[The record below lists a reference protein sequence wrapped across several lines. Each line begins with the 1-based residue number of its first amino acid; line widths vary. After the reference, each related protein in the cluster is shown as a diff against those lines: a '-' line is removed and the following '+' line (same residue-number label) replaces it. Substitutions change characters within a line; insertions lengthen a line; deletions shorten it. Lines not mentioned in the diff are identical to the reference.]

1 MRAIPRQVT
10 SALQAD
16 VLWSMGHTGKGV
28 KVAVFDTGLARS
40 HPHFKRVRDRTNWTD
55 EKSLDDGLGHGT
67 FVAGVIASSV
77 DCLGFA
83 PDADLYIFRVFT
95 NNQVHV
101 RVHVG
106 VLVARLYV
114 CTCMYCTFLR
124 LPIHIHVQLY
134 IPYSRELN
142 LADCID

>member
-16 VLWSMGHTGKGV
+16 VLWSMGHSGKGV
-28 KVAVFDTGLARS
+28 KVAIFDTGLARN

-55 EKSLDDGLGHGT
+55 EKSLDDSLGHGT
-67 FVAGVIASSV
+67 FVAGVIASSA

-95 NNQVHV
+95 NNQVDLINSLLCV
-101 RVHVG
+101 SVTCFASFQSG
-106 VLVARLYV
+106 VLHILVPRRL
-114 CTCMYCTFLR
+114 
-124 LPIHIHVQLY
+124 QLC
-134 IPYSRELN
+134 YSEE
-142 LADCID
+142 D